1 MTDLPIKLS
10 LPYQC
15 GCDHNFKIDPTGV
28 DIDTDIV
35 CPSCGQVNHLNQDT
49 VDTVADDY
57 TDAMG
62 DLFEDED
69 EYQAAVSL
77 LLDAPVKKRAKV
89 VDDGF

>member
-15 GCDHNFKIDPTGV
+15 GCDHNFKIDPTG
-28 DIDTDIV
+28 
-35 CPSCGQVNHLNQDT
+35 
-49 VDTVADDY
+49 ADDY